1 MVPSLADQLYV
12 IGSSSGSAATAV
24 IIVLSPEITSAG
36 LAAILEI
43 AGDWFGTGAGGGT
56 GGGAG
61 AAQALP
67 KMAARANTATTVTRL
82 PLEILILNTPP
93 FYLIIR
99 HIYYYFHLFITVTS
113 LERFSY
119 RVCVIKTSTMK
130 LFRLYG
136 YLTASVMI

>member
-1 MVPSLADQLYV
+1 MLKFPLLSGDTQVTSLPLPVMVPSLADQLNV

-93 FYLIIR
+93 FYLN
-99 HIYYYFHLFITVTS
+99 YTPHL
-113 LERFSY
+113 L
-119 RVCVIKTSTMK
+119 
-130 LFRLYG
+130 LFPSFYNG
-136 YLTASVMI
+136 DEPGKV